1 MGAIEEVWPG
11 LASGEALERLRT
23 EGENAL
29 PAARPR
35 RLHERVLS
43 QLGTALSLLLLGAA
57 GLDLGLWL
65 LDGAGDVPIEPLA
78 ILAVLVINTALSVLQ
93 EYRSER
99 ALSALRKLGQAFSWA
114 FRDGKLVRVPSL
126 TLVRDDLLRLEAGDR
141 VPADGL
147 IVEQSAL
154 AIDESVLTGESI
166 PVEKAGGD
174 VASSGT
180 LVVRGSASVRVTA
193 TGPRSAMGKLAE
205 KLASMET
212 GNTPLERRMG
222 AFGKKIATVAFAIVA
237 LLVALGLASE
247 GLSRI
252 GGVVTFAIAFAVA
265 IVPEGLTAVVTLTLA
280 VGVERMARSNAVV
293 RRLSAVEA
301 LGSVNVIATDK
312 TGTLTENRL
321 EVLAVFADDEQK
333 LIEAGVLA
341 NDAELDGDSGD
352 PLDRALI
359 VYARARGLDVAVL
372 RRKNPRISQRPFDS
386 AWRYSRVTVDGPG
399 GVVGY
404 FKGAFEVLLARSR
417 NPDGDSERW
426 TRVNEEQSALGRRVI
441 AIGRVSGEGEQGL
454 ELLGLVAIWD
464 PPRAGVSEAVA
475 SVLGAGVRVLMIT
488 GDHPITARAIASQV
502 GLPSDAVL
510 SGEELRESSPAE
522 RAERLSRA
530 GVIAR
535 ATADDK
541 LLIIESLQQ
550 TGSVVAMTGDGVN
563 DAPALKRADIGV
575 AMGRRGSDVAREV
588 SDLVLLDDDFSTI
601 VQAIDE
607 GRNIHDN
614 IQKFIRFTFATNVAL
629 AVVVLGGAL
638 GSYLLGVR
646 DASGAL
652 VLPLSAMQVLFIN
665 FIGDGPPALA
675 LAFDRNPAA
684 MLRAPSHGERP
695 LLDRAALRFIA
706 GVGVI
711 QGLVGLGALA
721 WLPHY
726 GFDVASI
733 QAAVFLYESGAKVV
747 SVYPA
752 RRVSGRASSNRA
764 LYAAT
769 AFGVL
774 LSLAC
779 LYTPPLR
786 HALSLSPLPLAAVLG
801 VAACVIATWL
811 LSELLVVAGSRL
823 ELGRRQK

>member
-1 MGAIEEVWPG
+1 MSSPDDVWPG
-11 LASGEALERLRT
+11 LASVEAQARLRA

-29 PAARPR
+29 PAPAPR
-35 RLHERVLS
+35 RLHQRVLS
-43 QLGTALSLLLLGAA
+43 QLGSALSLLLLAAA
-57 GLDLGLWL
+57 GLDLGLWFVH
-65 LDGAGDVPIEPLA
+65 GAGDTPIEPLA
-78 ILAVLVINTALSVLQ
+78 ILAVLAINTALSVLQ

-99 ALSALRKLGQAFSWA
+99 ALSALRKLGQAFSWV
-114 FRDGKLVRVPSL
+114 FRDGSLVRVPSL
-126 TLVRDDLLRLEAGDR
+126 ELVRDDLLRLEAGDR
-141 VPADGL
+141 VPADGV
-147 IVEQSAL
+147 IVQQSAL

-166 PVEKAGGD
+166 PLEKAAGD
-174 VASSGT
+174 PASSGT
-180 LVVRGSASVRVTA
+180 LVVRGSASLRVTA
-193 TGPRSAMGKLAE
+193 TGQHSTMGKLAE
-205 KLASMET
+205 QLASMET
-212 GNTPLERRMG
+212 GTTPLERRMG
-222 AFGKKIATVAFAIVA
+222 AFGQKIATIAFVIVV
-237 LLVALGLASE
+237 LLIGLGVASE

-252 GGVVTFAIAFAVA
+252 GSVVTFAIAFAVA

-280 VGVERMARSNAVV
+280 VGVERMARRNAVV

-321 EVLAVFADDEQK
+321 EVLAVFADNEQA
-333 LIEAGVLA
+333 LIEAGVIA
-341 NDAELDGDSGD
+341 NDAEPSGDSGD

-359 VYARARGLDVAVL
+359 AYARARGVDVEEL
-372 RRKNPRISQRPFDS
+372 RRKNPRISDRPFDS
-386 AWRYSRVTVDGPG
+386 AWRYSRVTVNGPG
-399 GVVGY
+399 GVEGY

-417 NPDGDSERW
+417 NVKAESARW
-426 TRVNEEQSALGRRVI
+426 TKISEEQSALGRRMI
-441 AIGRVSGEGEQGL
+441 AVGRVAGEGEEGI

-464 PPRAGVSEAVA
+464 PPRQGVREAVA
-475 SVLGAGVRVLMIT
+475 SVLGAGVRVLMVT
-488 GDHPITARAIASQV
+488 GDHPITARAIARQV
-502 GLPSDAVL
+502 GLPSEAVIT
-510 SGEELRESSPAE
+510 GEELRKSSLEE
-522 RAERLSRA
+522 RADRLSGA
-530 GVIAR
+530 GVVAR

-541 LLIIESLQQ
+541 LLIIESLQK

-638 GSYLLGVR
+638 GSYLLAVR
-646 DASGAL
+646 EAGGAL
-652 VLPLSAMQVLFIN
+652 ILPLSAMQVLFIN

-684 MLRAPSHGERP
+684 MLRAPSLGERP

-706 GVGVI
+706 GVGLI
-711 QGLVGLGALA
+711 QGFVGLGALGV
-721 WLPHY
+721 LPRF
-726 GFDVASI
+726 GFDVGSI
-733 QAAVFLYESGAKVV
+733 QAAVFLYESGAKMV

-752 RRVSGRASSNRA
+752 RRVSGRASSNRS

-769 AFGVL
+769 VFGLL
-774 LSLAC
+774 LSLGC
-779 LYTPPLR
+779 LYTPALR
-786 HALSLSPLPLAAVLG
+786 GALSLSPLSLPAVLG
-801 VAACVIATWL
+801 VGVCVLATWA
-811 LSELLVVAGSRL
+811 LSELLVGV
-823 ELGRRQK
+823 GRRFES

>member
-1 MGAIEEVWPG
+1 MSSTEVWPG
-11 LASGEALERLRT
+11 LASVDALTRLRS

-29 PAARPR
+29 PAPAPR
-35 RLHERVLS
+35 RLHQRILS
-43 QLGTALSLLLLGAA
+43 QLATALSLLLLGAA
-57 GLDLGLWL
+57 GLDLGLWFL
-65 LDGAGDVPIEPLA
+65 NGAGDTPVEPLA
-78 ILAVLVINTALSVLQ
+78 ILAVLAINTALSVLQ

-99 ALSALRKLGQAFSWA
+99 ALSALRKLGQASSWV
-114 FRDGKLVRVPSL
+114 FRDGALVRVPSV

-141 VPADGL
+141 VPADGE
-147 IVEQSAL
+147 IVQQSAL

-166 PVEKAGGD
+166 PVEKASGD
-174 VASSGT
+174 PISSGT

-193 TGPRSAMGKLAE
+193 TGLHSTMGKLAE

-212 GNTPLERRMG
+212 GTTPLERRMG
-222 AFGKKIATVAFAIVA
+222 AFGRKIATIAFAIVV
-237 LLVALGLASE
+237 LLVGLGVASE

-252 GGVVTFAIAFAVA
+252 GSVVTFAIAFAVA

-280 VGVERMARSNAVV
+280 VGVERMARRNAVV

-312 TGTLTENRL
+312 TGTLTENQL
-321 EVLAVFADDEQK
+321 EVLAIFADNEQAV
-333 LIEAGVLA
+333 IEAGAIA
-341 NDAELDGDSGD
+341 NDAEPSGDAGD

-359 VYARARGLDVAVL
+359 TYARARGVDVEEL
-372 RRKNPRISQRPFDS
+372 RRQNPRVSDRPFDS
-386 AWRYSRVTVDGPG
+386 AWRYSRVTVRGAN
-399 GVVGY
+399 GVEGY

-417 NPDGDSERW
+417 DVAAESERW
-426 TRVNEEQSALGRRVI
+426 TKISEEQSALGRRVI
-441 AIGRVSGEGEQGL
+441 AIARVSGEGEEGL

-464 PPRAGVSEAVA
+464 PPREGVEAAVA
-475 SVLGAGVRVLMIT
+475 SVLGAGVRVLMVT
-488 GDHPITARAIASQV
+488 GDHPITARAIARQI
-502 GLPSDAVL
+502 GLPSDAIVT
-510 SGEELRESSPAE
+510 GDELRDASAEE

-530 GVIAR
+530 GVVAR

-541 LLIIESLQQ
+541 LLIIESLQKS
-550 TGSVVAMTGDGVN
+550 GSVVAMTGDGVN

-607 GRNIHDN
+607 GRNIYDN

-629 AVVVLGGAL
+629 AIVVLGGAL
-638 GSYLLGVR
+638 GSYLLAVR
-646 DASGAL
+646 EAGGAL
-652 VLPLSAMQVLFIN
+652 ILPLSAMQVLFIN

-684 MLRAPSHGERP
+684 MLRAPSLGERP

-706 GVGVI
+706 GVGLI
-711 QGLVGLGALA
+711 QGCVGLGALGI
-721 WLPHY
+721 LPRY

-733 QAAVFLYESGAKVV
+733 QAAVFLYESGAKMV

-752 RRVSGRASSNRA
+752 RRLSGRASSNRA

-769 AFGVL
+769 AFGLL

-779 LYTPPLR
+779 LYTPALR
-786 HALSLSPLPLAAVLG
+786 SALALSPLSLPAVLG
-801 VAACVIATWL
+801 VGACVMATWA
-811 LSELLVVAGSRL
+811 LSELLVAL
-823 ELGRRQK
+823 NRRFET

>member
-1 MGAIEEVWPG
+1 MSSTEVWPG
-11 LASGEALERLRT
+11 LASVEALARLRS

-29 PAARPR
+29 PAPAPR
-35 RLHERVLS
+35 RLHQRILS
-43 QLGTALSLLLLGAA
+43 QLATALSLLLLGAA
-57 GLDLGLWL
+57 GLDLGLWFL
-65 LDGAGDVPIEPLA
+65 NGVGGTPVEPLA
-78 ILAVLVINTALSVLQ
+78 ILAVLAINTALSVLQ

-99 ALSALRKLGQAFSWA
+99 ALSALRKLGQASSWV
-114 FRDGKLVRVPSL
+114 FRDGALVRVPSV

-141 VPADGL
+141 VPADGE
-147 IVEQSAL
+147 IVQQSAL

-166 PVEKAGGD
+166 PVEKASGD
-174 VASSGT
+174 PISSGT
-180 LVVRGSASVRVTA
+180 LVVRGSAGVRVTA
-193 TGPRSAMGKLAE
+193 TGLHSTMGKLAE

-212 GNTPLERRMG
+212 GSTPLERRMG
-222 AFGKKIATVAFAIVA
+222 AFGRKIATIAFAIVV
-237 LLVALGLASE
+237 LLIGLGVASE

-252 GGVVTFAIAFAVA
+252 GSVVTFAIAFAVA

-280 VGVERMARSNAVV
+280 VGVERMARRNAVV

-312 TGTLTENRL
+312 TGTLTENQL
-321 EVLAVFADDEQK
+321 EVLAVFADNEQA
-333 LIEAGVLA
+333 LIEAGVIA
-341 NDAELDGDSGD
+341 NDAEPSGDAGD

-359 VYARARGLDVAVL
+359 TYARARGVDVEEL
-372 RRKNPRISQRPFDS
+372 RRRSPRVSDRPFDS
-386 AWRYSRVTVDGPG
+386 AWRYSRVTVRGAN
-399 GVVGY
+399 GVEGY

-417 NPDGDSERW
+417 DVAAESERW
-426 TRVNEEQSALGRRVI
+426 TKISEEQSALGRRVI
-441 AIGRVSGEGEQGL
+441 AIARVSGEGEEGL

-464 PPRAGVSEAVA
+464 PPREGVHAAVA
-475 SVLGAGVRVLMIT
+475 SVLGAGVRVLMVT
-488 GDHPITARAIASQV
+488 GDHPITAQAIARQI
-502 GLPSDAVL
+502 GLPSDAIVT
-510 SGEELRESSPAE
+510 GDELRDASAEE
-522 RAERLSRA
+522 RADRLSRA
-530 GVIAR
+530 GVVAR

-541 LLIIESLQQ
+541 LLIIESLQKS
-550 TGSVVAMTGDGVN
+550 GSVVAMTGDGVN

-607 GRNIHDN
+607 GRNIYDN

-629 AVVVLGGAL
+629 AIVVLGGAL
-638 GSYLLGVR
+638 GSYLLAVR
-646 DASGAL
+646 DVAGAL

-684 MLRAPSHGERP
+684 MLRAPSLGERP

-706 GVGVI
+706 GVGLI
-711 QGLVGLGALA
+711 QGLVGLGALGI
-721 WLPHY
+721 LPRY

-733 QAAVFLYESGAKVV
+733 QAAVFLYESGAKMV

-769 AFGVL
+769 GFGLL

-779 LYTPPLR
+779 LYTPALR
-786 HALSLSPLPLAAVLG
+786 SALALSPLSLSAVLG
-801 VAACVIATWL
+801 VGACVIATWA
-811 LSELLVVAGSRL
+811 LSELLVAL
-823 ELGRRQK
+823 NRRFET

>member
-1 MGAIEEVWPG
+1 MSSTEVWPG
-11 LASGEALERLRT
+11 LASVEAMARLRS

-29 PAARPR
+29 PEPAPR
-35 RLHERVLS
+35 RLHQRILS
-43 QLGTALSLLLLGAA
+43 QLATALSLLLLGAA
-57 GLDLGLWL
+57 GLDLGLWFL
-65 LDGAGDVPIEPLA
+65 NGVGGTPVEPLA
-78 ILAVLVINTALSVLQ
+78 ILAVLAINTALSVLQ

-99 ALSALRKLGQAFSWA
+99 ALSALRKLGQASSWV
-114 FRDGKLVRVPSL
+114 FRDGALVRVPSV

-141 VPADGL
+141 VPADGE
-147 IVEQSAL
+147 IVQQSAL

-166 PVEKAGGD
+166 PVEKATGD
-174 VASSGT
+174 PISSGT

-193 TGPRSAMGKLAE
+193 TGVHSTMGKLAE

-212 GNTPLERRMG
+212 GTTPLERRMG
-222 AFGKKIATVAFAIVA
+222 AFGRKIATIAFAIVV
-237 LLVALGLASE
+237 LLIGLGVASE
-247 GLSRI
+247 GFSRI
-252 GGVVTFAIAFAVA
+252 GSVVTFAIAFAVA

-280 VGVERMARSNAVV
+280 VGVERMARRNAVV

-312 TGTLTENRL
+312 TGTLTENQL
-321 EVLAVFADDEQK
+321 EVLAVFADNEQA
-333 LIEAGVLA
+333 LIEAGVIA
-341 NDAELDGDSGD
+341 NDAEPSGDAGD

-359 VYARARGLDVAVL
+359 TYARARGVDVEEL
-372 RRKNPRISQRPFDS
+372 RRQSPRVSDRPFDS
-386 AWRYSRVTVDGPG
+386 AWRYSRVTVRGAN
-399 GVVGY
+399 GVEGY

-417 NPDGDSERW
+417 DVAAESARW
-426 TRVNEEQSALGRRVI
+426 TKISEEQSALGRRVI
-441 AIGRVSGEGEQGL
+441 AIARVSGEGEEGL

-464 PPRAGVSEAVA
+464 PPREGVHAAVA
-475 SVLGAGVRVLMIT
+475 SVLGAGVRVLMVT
-488 GDHPITARAIASQV
+488 GDHPITARAIARQI
-502 GLPSDAVL
+502 GLPSDAIVT
-510 SGEELRESSPAE
+510 GAELRDASAEE

-530 GVIAR
+530 GVVAR

-541 LLIIESLQQ
+541 LLIIESLQKS
-550 TGSVVAMTGDGVN
+550 GSVVAMTGDGVN

-575 AMGRRGSDVAREV
+575 AMGQRGSDVAREV

-607 GRNIHDN
+607 GRNIYDN

-629 AVVVLGGAL
+629 AIVVLGGAL
-638 GSYLLGVR
+638 GSYLLAVR
-646 DASGAL
+646 DVAGAL

-684 MLRAPSHGERP
+684 MLRAPSLGERP

-706 GVGVI
+706 GVGLI
-711 QGLVGLGALA
+711 QGLVGLGALGI
-721 WLPHY
+721 LPRY

-733 QAAVFLYESGAKVV
+733 QAAVFLYESGAKMV

-769 AFGVL
+769 GFGLL

-779 LYTPPLR
+779 LYTPALR
-786 HALSLSPLPLAAVLG
+786 GALALSPLSLPAVLG
-801 VAACVIATWL
+801 VGACVIATWA
-811 LSELLVVAGSRL
+811 LSELLVAL
-823 ELGRRQK
+823 NRRIET

>member
-1 MGAIEEVWPG
+1 MSSTEVWPG
-11 LASGEALERLRT
+11 LASVEALARLRS

-29 PAARPR
+29 PAPAPR
-35 RLHERVLS
+35 RLHQRILS
-43 QLGTALSLLLLGAA
+43 QLATALSLLLLGAA
-57 GLDLGLWL
+57 GLDLGLWFL
-65 LDGAGDVPIEPLA
+65 NGVGGTPVEPLA
-78 ILAVLVINTALSVLQ
+78 ILAVLAINTALSVLQ

-99 ALSALRKLGQAFSWA
+99 ALSALRKLGQASSWV
-114 FRDGKLVRVPSL
+114 FRDGALVRVPSV

-141 VPADGL
+141 VPADGE
-147 IVEQSAL
+147 IVQQSAL

-166 PVEKAGGD
+166 PVEKASGD
-174 VASSGT
+174 PISSGT
-180 LVVRGSASVRVTA
+180 LVVRGSAGVRVTA
-193 TGPRSAMGKLAE
+193 TGLHSTMGKLAE

-212 GNTPLERRMG
+212 GSTPLERRMG
-222 AFGKKIATVAFAIVA
+222 AFGRKIATIAFAIVV
-237 LLVALGLASE
+237 LLIGLGVASE

-252 GGVVTFAIAFAVA
+252 GSVVTFAIAFAVA

-280 VGVERMARSNAVV
+280 VGVERMARRNAVV

-312 TGTLTENRL
+312 TGTLTENQL
-321 EVLAVFADDEQK
+321 EVLAVFADNEQA
-333 LIEAGVLA
+333 LIEAGVIA
-341 NDAELDGDSGD
+341 NDAEPSGDAGD

-359 VYARARGLDVAVL
+359 TYARARGVDVEEL
-372 RRKNPRISQRPFDS
+372 RRRSPRVSDRPFDS
-386 AWRYSRVTVDGPG
+386 AWRYSRVTVRGAN
-399 GVVGY
+399 GVEGF

-417 NPDGDSERW
+417 DVAAESERW
-426 TRVNEEQSALGRRVI
+426 TKISEEQSALGRRVI
-441 AIGRVSGEGEQGL
+441 AIARVSGEGEEGL

-464 PPRAGVSEAVA
+464 PPREGVQAAVA
-475 SVLGAGVRVLMIT
+475 SVLGAGVRVLMVT
-488 GDHPITARAIASQV
+488 GDHPITARAIARQI
-502 GLPSDAVL
+502 GLPSDAIVT
-510 SGEELRESSPAE
+510 GDELRDASAEE
-522 RAERLSRA
+522 RADRLSRA
-530 GVIAR
+530 GVVAR

-541 LLIIESLQQ
+541 LLIIESLQKS
-550 TGSVVAMTGDGVN
+550 GSVVAMTGDGVN

-607 GRNIHDN
+607 GRNIYDN

-629 AVVVLGGAL
+629 AIVVLGGAL
-638 GSYLLGVR
+638 GSYLLAVR
-646 DASGAL
+646 DVAGAL

-684 MLRAPSHGERP
+684 MLRAPSLGERP

-706 GVGVI
+706 GVGLI
-711 QGLVGLGALA
+711 QGLVGLGALGI
-721 WLPHY
+721 LPRY

-733 QAAVFLYESGAKVV
+733 QAAVFLYESGAKMV

-769 AFGVL
+769 GFGLL

-779 LYTPPLR
+779 LYTPALR
-786 HALSLSPLPLAAVLG
+786 SALALSPLSLSAVLG
-801 VAACVIATWL
+801 VGACVIATWA
-811 LSELLVVAGSRL
+811 LSELLVAL
-823 ELGRRQK
+823 NRRFET